1 MGLTGLC
8 YFWAA
13 VALLEGGPGRTGA
26 EEPMVVASKADP
38 FVMSRGSEL
47 QGFLVDLL
55 NQLSALLH
63 FDPQLQLVRDGQYG
77 RTGASGHWTGLIGE
91 LERQEA
97 TVALA
102 PLTMT
107 AARGQVVSFTTPFLY
122 TGIGILRRENPS
134 PQSGSFCLLSPFSGE
149 TWAGIVAAY
158 LLTCLGLFIT
168 ARLSP
173 SELTGSH
180 SDKQNPSFLDS
191 LCYGAGAYALQGP
204 GPQFKAVSVRL
215 VATTWWVFAALVLSV
230 YAASLSAL
238 LRSPAEQGP
247 VNSFEDLIGQ
257 KVMEFGTINGSSTHQ
272 FFQSSK
278 DPLHRMVLERM
289 ERQQGRALVSSHEEG
304 VERVLSSNYALI
316 GETVSL
322 DLAVA
327 RHCGLVRLPD
337 VTVLRGL
344 SLATTKGSPWAE
356 ELSVALLQLA
366 ESGVLEALRHKWWE
380 PSCAPQEPLRRGSL
394 GPQSLGP
401 AFLILAAGLT
411 LGLAVAVGELALKT
425 CRVDARP
432 EQSRSSAFAEEVA
445 RRLCGKEGAA
455 PSHEDPE
462 KVKP

>member
-1 MGLTGLC
+1 
-8 YFWAA
+8 
-13 VALLEGGPGRTGA
+13 
-26 EEPMVVASKADP
+26 
-38 FVMSRGSEL
+38 
-47 QGFLVDLL
+47 
-55 NQLSALLH
+55 
-63 FDPQLQLVRDGQYG
+63 
-77 RTGASGHWTGLIGE
+77 
-91 LERQEA
+91 
-97 TVALA
+97 
-102 PLTMT
+102 
-107 AARGQVVSFTTPFLY
+107 
-122 TGIGILRRENPS
+122 
-134 PQSGSFCLLSPFSGE
+134 
-149 TWAGIVAAY
+149 
-158 LLTCLGLFIT
+158 
-168 ARLSP
+168 
-173 SELTGSH
+173 
-180 SDKQNPSFLDS
+180 
-191 LCYGAGAYALQGP
+191 
-204 GPQFKAVSVRL
+204 KAVSVRL

-432 EQSRSSAFAEEVA
+432 EVRGDLPPGAGATQGGHGARPRGPTTVPSATRPGPLGSAGERDRKTWDLEEEFPPRSSLSALVSFIQSCLLS
-445 RRLCGKEGAA
+445 LCSVQSILE
-455 PSHEDPE
+455 STIQQ
-462 KVKP
+462 